1 MNKYR
6 MYCLVLKQL
15 SPIQKGV
22 QAAHSIVEYSN
33 KYFNDKNYMQ
43 WSMEDKT
50 IIELNGGTAPEL
62 YEILDMFKQNGIKHA
77 VFREPDLMNIITS
90 ICFIA
95 DENVY
100 DPELEY
106 VFENPE
112 LLEVDSKLYK
122 DYLLRKT
129 ISKMRLAY

>member
-1 MNKYR
+1 

-15 SPIQKGV
+15 SIIQKGV

-33 KYFNDKNYMQ
+33 LYFNDKDYIQ

-62 YEILDMFKQNGIKHA
+62 EGILNMFKQNGIKHA

-90 ICFIA
+90 ICFIV
-95 DENVY
+95 DEYVY
-100 DPELEY
+100 DPEHEY
-106 VFENPE
+106 IFENPK
-112 LLEVDSKLYK
+112 LLEVDSKLYE
-122 DYLLRKT
+122 DYLLRKL
-129 ISKMRLAY
+129 ISKMRLAN